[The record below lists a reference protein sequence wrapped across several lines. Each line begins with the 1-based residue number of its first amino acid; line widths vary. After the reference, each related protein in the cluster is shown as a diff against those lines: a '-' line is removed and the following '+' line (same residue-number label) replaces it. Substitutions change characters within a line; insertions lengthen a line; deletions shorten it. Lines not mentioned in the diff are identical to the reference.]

1 MTSAYLLCTCCC
13 CYNNSLRKFDWKLVL
28 ICIEWTSDK
37 FFYSHLISK
46 SHSRIYVNNKNGLV
60 LMKCTKNR
68 NKYSLFYSTIAIEF
82 RCIKIWSRNRYKSSL
97 EILYLMSFWIYFQTF
112 EIIWLMKTA
121 ERYSK
126 TKYTRCEEIRSK
138 ILSYLKRVNSF
149 NNFFG
154 LLLCVF
160 FLNELMCDVY
170 EQTLIIIFETFHIR
184 VNFVWIAVKINN
196 YHWPQD
202 NFAYYKHTW
211 VDR

>member
-1 MTSAYLLCTCCC
+1 
-13 CYNNSLRKFDWKLVL
+13 
-28 ICIEWTSDK
+28 
-37 FFYSHLISK
+37 
-46 SHSRIYVNNKNGLV
+46 
-60 LMKCTKNR
+60 MKCTKNR
-68 NKYSLFYSTIAIEF
+68 NKYSLFYNTIAIEF
-82 RCIKIWSRNRYKSSL
+82 WCIVNRYKSSP
-97 EILYLMSFWIYFQTF
+97 EILYLMSFWVYFQTF

-126 TKYTRCEEIRSK
+126 AKYTTCEEIRSK

-149 NNFFG
+149 NNFLG
-154 LLLCVF
+154 LLSCVF
-160 FLNELMCDVY
+160 FLNGVLCDVY
-170 EQTLIIIFETFHIR
+170 EQRSMIIFETSHIR

>member
-1 MTSAYLLCTCCC
+1 MSLDALL
-13 CYNNSLRKFDWKLVL
+13 
-28 ICIEWTSDK
+28 IE
-37 FFYSHLISK
+37 
-46 SHSRIYVNNKNGLV
+46 
-60 LMKCTKNR
+60 
-68 NKYSLFYSTIAIEF
+68 
-82 RCIKIWSRNRYKSSL
+82 NRYKCSL
-97 EILYLMSFWIYFQTF
+97 EILCLMSFWVYFQTF

-126 TKYTRCEEIRSK
+126 AKYTTCEEIRSK

-149 NNFFG
+149 NNFLG
-154 LLLCVF
+154 LLSCVF
-160 FLNELMCDVY
+160 FLNGVLCDVY
-170 EQTLIIIFETFHIR
+170 EQRSMIIFETSHIR